1 MCNDLYKQIFE
12 QFFWFVNQ
20 EYVGIINQIT
30 KFILYVKH
38 HYFIYLGYNGSS
50 DTEKTI
56 LE

>member
-38 HYFIYLGYNGSS
+38 HYFIFLGYNGPS
-50 DTEKTI
+50 DTEKTT